1 MIDTDDL
8 DRQLREIA
16 HRAFAEMCATP
27 VRRRTFVV
35 PPPRRRLS
43 VAPLAAALA
52 FAAAIAI
59 AAPLVAG
66 HSLRGG
72 TAGRDQPAEVTKP
85 ADAVLRDMTD
95 AMSHLRSYHLVER
108 GTASDGSAVLVDL
121 RVDRVGSAMESWTMG
136 GETDSVVIW
145 HGELFAKGPS
155 VIPDSLKT
163 MVGDHWFGLRSPA
176 YAGTLAAA
184 VSPAHIIDCLTG
196 DHGALTKDGVRVV
209 NTVRTLQL
217 ASTATSPDTRSF
229 TLDVAIDGPPYAVH
243 METDAAASPRAECQ
257 GPSSPTGDMTATPD
271 RGSTGHEVVLF
282 DSFNSDDLVAR
293 PMDVVD
299 NAAIATPA
307 G

>member
-35 PPPRRRLS
+35 PPPRRRPTF
-43 VAPLAAALA
+43 APLAAAVGL
-52 FAAAIAI
+52 AAAIAF
-59 AAPLVAG
+59 AAPLLAG

-72 TAGRDQPAEVTKP
+72 TAGQHQPPVVTES
-85 ADAVLRDMTD
+85 ADLVLRDMTD
-95 AMSHLRSYHLVER
+95 AMSHLRSYHMIQH
-108 GTASDGSAVLVDL
+108 GTASDGSPVLIDL
-121 RVDRVGSAMESWTMG
+121 RIDRVGSAMESWTMG

-163 MVGDHWFGLRSPA
+163 VVGDHWFGLRSPT

-196 DHGALTKDGVRVV
+196 DHGGLTKDGVRVV
-209 NTVRTLQL
+209 DSVRTLRL
-217 ASTATSPDTRSF
+217 ASTATSPDTRTF

-243 METDAAASPRAECQ
+243 METDTAASPRAECQ

-282 DSFNSDDLVAR
+282 DSFNSDELIAR
-293 PMDVVD
+293 PVDVVD

-307 G
+307 S